1 MDWRNDSD
9 TPFSRRELLRR
20 FACLGAGIPLAGPQV
35 LRAIGMEPIQVTRHP
50 LPGKQS
56 LVTQLSPDEDAFL
69 EQLAQANFLYFWE
82 QTNPKTGLVRDRSN
96 VRKPDNGLLGS
107 TAATGFG
114 FTALCIGAKRGY
126 VSHINARERVLDGLR
141 FLWRNLPQ
149 HRGFFYHWA
158 NINTG
163 ERMWQSEI
171 SSIDTAILLCGIL
184 TCREYFQ
191 HSEISELAYDIF
203 NRVDWNW
210 LSEDTPILPHGWT
223 PENGFLQYRWD
234 NYSEMMMMYLL
245 GLGSASHPLP
255 ADTWNAWKRTSF
267 TYDGIK
273 YIGSFAPLFVHQ
285 YSQAW
290 FDFRGKRD
298 KFADY
303 FLNSVIATEVH
314 RRFCLDLSKQFPDYS
329 NELWGITASDSQH
342 GYEVWGGPPLTGPID
357 GTVVPCATGGS
368 LPFMPQATLLVLRT
382 IKNRYGAGTWSRYG
396 FVDAFNPLKNW
407 YDSDVVGI
415 DTGITMVMA
424 ENART
429 AFVWETFM
437 RNPEALRGMER
448 AGVKAY

>member
-1 MDWRNDSD
+1 MDWRIDSD
-9 TPFSRRELLRR
+9 TLFSRRELLKRI
-20 FACLGAGIPLAGPQV
+20 AYLSAGIPLTGLQM
-35 LRAIGMEPIQVTRHP
+35 LRATSLGLSQVTRHP
-50 LPGKQS
+50 LAAKQS
-56 LVTQLSPDEDAFL
+56 VVAQLSPDEDAFL
-69 EQLAQANFLYFWE
+69 EQLEQANFLYFWE

-96 VRKPDNGLLGS
+96 VRKPDDGLLGS
-107 TAATGFG
+107 IAATGFG
-114 FTALCIGAKRGY
+114 FTALCIGTKRGY
-126 VSHINARERVLDGLR
+126 VSHTNARDRVLDGLR

-245 GLGSASHPLP
+245 GLGSPSHPLP
-255 ADTWNAWKRTSF
+255 ADTWNAWKRTTF

-298 KFADY
+298 KYADY

-314 RRFCLDLSKQFPDYS
+314 RRFCLDMSRQFPDYS

-342 GYEVWGGPPLTGPID
+342 GYEVWGGPPMTGPID
-357 GTVVPCATGGS
+357 GTVVPCATAGS